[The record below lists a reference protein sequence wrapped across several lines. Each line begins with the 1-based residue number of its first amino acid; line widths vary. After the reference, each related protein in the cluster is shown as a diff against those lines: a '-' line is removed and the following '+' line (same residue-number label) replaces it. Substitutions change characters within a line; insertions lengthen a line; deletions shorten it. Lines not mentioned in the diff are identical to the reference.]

1 MLRLYLFS
9 ICPTSSRKNEEYV
22 AGLSGAS
29 SKPPEQSM
37 QNITQNFNRK
47 GLCKNLEAQTWMPA
61 VSQALTQWARAL
73 SSWTSQG
80 QCKKI
85 KRKLRNMNLI
95 KPTNPNTHHELS
107 QKLKRQLWATR
118 QTTSIGWMCSAIFA
132 RQTFVRNAFAEQSFE
147 ALLSWKK
154 LVLNAPGRQTSKH
167 RTATQTSPKR
177 LAGCLRNAT
186 SHVQTQDLECGVQFR
201 TVSRFASFSTCADSA
216 VA

>member
-1 MLRLYLFS
+1 MLWLYLFS

-61 VSQALTQWARAL
+61 VSQALTQWARVL

-107 QKLKRQLWATR
+107 QKLKKTIMGHKANDQHWLDVF
-118 QTTSIGWMCSAIFA
+118 CHFC
-132 RQTFVRNAFAEQSFE
+132 E
-147 ALLSWKK
+147 A
-154 LVLNAPGRQTSKH
+154 NFRA
-167 RTATQTSPKR
+167 KR
-177 LAGCLRNAT
+177 L
-186 SHVQTQDLECGVQFR
+186 CGTIF
-201 TVSRFASFSTCADSA
+201 
-216 VA
+216 